1 MKRTLYA
8 LHIQS
13 LVLLLAALALSSCI
27 RDDLSQC
34 GLNIRFSYTYNMYEA
49 EAFSQEADWVNLYV
63 FDSQDRLVMQER
75 HEGVRGN
82 EDFQIRIPLI
92 DAGEYTLTAVAGSSD
107 EGKADFLIP
116 EMATGDP
123 KSKLTFQTP
132 ASGSDVMDKKLN
144 SLLIGTYEANLDG
157 LLQTVTISMMK
168 CTHTIRVIL
177 MPLQGGAAID
187 PEDYE
192 ISIEDKCGILAC
204 DASPLGENRI
214 VYMPYFQE
222 GSSASN
228 SSVAGASPDDGSRG
242 FQNTRAEIS
251 SAVIAELSTS
261 RLMYDFEPRL
271 KIRDAASGRELMD
284 INLTWY
290 LSLSEIEEHRAE
302 WSDQEYLDRQDEYA
316 LTFFFNNGLWFQN
329 RIIVNGWVIS
339 MTDVEL

>member
-1 MKRTLYA
+1 MKHT

-13 LVLLLAALALSSCI
+13 LVIFLAALGLSSCI
-27 RDDLSQC
+27 RDDLSKC
-34 GLNIRFSYTYNMYEA
+34 GLNIGFSYTYNVHET

-63 FDSQDRLVMQER
+63 FDSRDRLVMQER
-75 HEGVRGN
+75 HEGVRGD
-82 EDFQIRIPLI
+82 EDFQIRIPLT

-123 KSKLTFQTP
+123 KSKLMFQAP
-132 ASGSDVMDKKLN
+132 ASGSGVMDKKLN
-144 SLLIGTYEANLDG
+144 SLLIGTYEAYLDG

-192 ISIEDKCGILAC
+192 ISIEDKCGSLAC

-222 GSSASN
+222 GSSAPGGGVS
-228 SSVAGASPDDGSRG
+228 GASMTAHSFSR
-242 FQNTRAEIS
+242 QNTRAEIS

-271 KIRDAASGRELMD
+271 KIRDAGSGRELMD

-316 LTFFFNNGLWFQN
+316 MTFFFNNGLWFQN

-339 MTDVEL
+339 MSDVEL